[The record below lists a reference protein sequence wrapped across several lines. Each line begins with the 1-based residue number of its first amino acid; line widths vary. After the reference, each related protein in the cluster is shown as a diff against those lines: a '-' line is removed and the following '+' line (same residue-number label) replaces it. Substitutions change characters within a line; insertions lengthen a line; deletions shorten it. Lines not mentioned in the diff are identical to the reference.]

1 MFRLIMLGT
10 ISALFF
16 SSTFVLNRDMSLEG
30 GHWLWTS
37 SLRFGYMFAM
47 LVLYLFFTKGVKYL
61 LEIVRIFSRFW
72 LFWCLAGGIGFGLF
86 YSLLCFSASYAPG
99 WIIATTWQITIL
111 ATPIILIAIGKQI
124 PLKGLLLTGLIF
136 AGIVLVNMEYAHT
149 ATAREVVFGVIPVLV
164 AAFAYP
170 TGNQMVWEASQSG
183 YKMIPHIEHPL
194 MQDSFARVLLLTI
207 GSIPFWLILFLFV
220 SPPPPST
227 GQLFSTAMVALF
239 SGVIATTVFL
249 HARHNCVHP
258 YELAA
263 VDATQ
268 SMEVVFSLIGEI
280 IFLQGAFPGPVGT
293 IGIALTIIGLIAY
306 ARRQQY
312 ALLQPE
318 M

>member
-10 ISALFF
+10 IAALFF
-16 SSTFVLNRDMSLEG
+16 SSTFVLNRAMSLEG
-30 GHWLWTS
+30 GHWFWTA

-47 LVLYLFFTKGVKYL
+47 LVLYLLFTKGAKYL
-61 LEIVRIFSRFW
+61 LETVRVFSRFW
-72 LFWCLAGGIGFGLF
+72 LFWCIAGGIGFGVF

-111 ATPIILIAIGKQI
+111 ATPIVLIAMGKKV
-124 PLKGLLLTGLIF
+124 PLKGMLLTGLIF
-136 AGIVLVNMEYAHT
+136 AGIVLVNMEYAIT
-149 ATAREVVFGVIPVLV
+149 ATAREVILGIFPVLV

-170 TGNQMVWEASQSG
+170 TGNQMVWEASQNG
-183 YKMIPHIEHPL
+183 YKLIPRIDHPL

-207 GSIPFWLILFLFV
+207 GSIPFWLILFLFA

-239 SGVIATTVFL
+239 SGVIATTIFL
-249 HARHNCVHP
+249 HARHNCAQP

-280 IFLQGAFPGPVGT
+280 LFLQGAFPGT
-293 IGIALTIIGLIAY
+293 IGAMGIALTIIGLVAY
-306 ARRQQY
+306 AQRQH
-312 ALLQPE
+312 AGECQPDS
-318 M
+318 

>member
-16 SSTFVLNRDMSLEG
+16 SSTFVLNRAMSLEG
-30 GHWLWTS
+30 GHWLWAA
-37 SLRFGYMFAM
+37 SLRFGYMLAM
-47 LVLYLFFTKGVKYL
+47 LTLYLFFTKGAKYL
-61 LEIVRIFSRFW
+61 FEIIRVFTRFW
-72 LFWCLAGGIGFGLF
+72 LFWCIAGGIGFGVF

-111 ATPIILIAIGKQI
+111 ATPMVLIAMGKQV

-136 AGIVLVNMEYAHT
+136 TGIVLVNLEYAGKT
-149 ATAREVVFGVIPVLV
+149 TGLEVVLGVIPVLI

-170 TGNQMVWEASQSG
+170 TGNQMVWEASQNG
-183 YKMIPHIEHPL
+183 YKLIPRIDHPL

-207 GSIPFWLILFLFV
+207 GSIPLWLFLFLFI
-220 SPPPPST
+220 SPPAPST

-239 SGVIATTVFL
+239 SGVIATTIFL
-249 HARHNCVHP
+249 YARHHCSHP

-268 SMEVVFSLIGEI
+268 AMEVVFSLIGEI
-280 IFLQGAFPGPVGT
+280 IFLQGALPGTVGT
-293 IGIALTIIGLIAY
+293 IGIALTITGLIAY
-306 ARRQQY
+306 ALQQH
-312 ALLQPE
+312 ATE
-318 M
+318 